1 MGSHK
6 IVDVKATIR
15 FIGALALSS
24 SLAACSSRPPDNPQD
39 YTARIMNLRA
49 IKDAEFQRTN
59 DPVPADKKAQFLPL
73 AYFPVNPDYHVVAA
87 LTPATER
94 IVVKM
99 PTSTGLMRDMIQIG
113 TLSFTLE
120 GQQMTLLAFTEND
133 LTRLFVP
140 FTDLTSGTETYAA
153 GRFLDLDRTA
163 TNLYELDFN
172 RAYIP
177 SCYYN
182 ASYDCPYPPRE
193 NRLQV
198 PIHAG
203 ERMKPAA

>member
-1 MGSHK
+1 M
-6 IVDVKATIR
+6 VVKR
-15 FIGALALSS
+15 VSRLLIGILLVAA
-24 SLAACSSRPPDNPQD
+24 AACSNRPPDDPRD
-39 YTARIMNLRA
+39 YAERIAQLRA
-49 IKDAEFQRTN
+49 AKDAEFQRAD
-59 DPVPADKKAQFLPL
+59 DPIPPDRKAEFLPL
-73 AYFPVNPDYHVVAA
+73 AYYDIDPDYHVLAA

-99 PTSTGLMRDMIQIG
+99 PTSTGKMRDMIQIG
-113 TLSFTLE
+113 TLTFTLKGE
-120 GQQMTLLAFTEND
+120 QRSLLAFTEGD
-133 LTRLFVP
+133 LNRLFVP
-140 FTDLTSGTETYAA
+140 FSDLTSGTETYAA

-177 SCYYN
+177 TCYYN

-193 NRLQV
+193 NRLQI
-198 PIHAG
+198 PIRAG